1 MMQIVEDVQ
10 ETQKRL
16 ESMND
21 EELIKLLRSID
32 RSIKNGESKFIYY
45 QEWSVGSIILKK
57 RNYDISVVRR

>member
-1 MMQIVEDVQ
+1 MIQIVESVQ

-16 ESMND
+16 EKMSD
-21 EELIKLLRSID
+21 EKLIKLLKSID

-45 QEWSVGSIILKK
+45 QEWSVGSIILRK